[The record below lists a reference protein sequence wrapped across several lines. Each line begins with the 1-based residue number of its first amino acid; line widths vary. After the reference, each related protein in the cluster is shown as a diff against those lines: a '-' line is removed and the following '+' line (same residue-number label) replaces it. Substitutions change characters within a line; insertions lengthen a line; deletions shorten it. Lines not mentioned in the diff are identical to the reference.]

1 MAKLDQMI
9 KKSSQQVSSMY
20 VNTFNSLEKHNEVK

>member
-20 VNTFNSLEKHNEVK
+20 VNTFNSLGKT

>member
-9 KKSSQQVSSMY
+9 IKSSQQVSSMY
-20 VNTFNSLEKHNEVK
+20 VNTFNSLGKT